1 MGSVKREPTM
11 NIANRPN
18 FPCASADPWSAE
30 LRSKGV
36 EPANIAKAPPR
47 VLATYSLLSLAKT
60 AIASFLSGVGG
71 FVVFSNL
78 MDACSSE
85 ARAAEM
91 IALLFDPGDV
101 DLGLAIGLALIA
113 AGPALFLGVVLLGLF
128 LTRQRKRC
136 IRAPRAAR

>member
-1 MGSVKREPTM
+1 MSFLHSELSKAAFVKT
-11 NIANRPN
+11 A
-18 FPCASADPWSAE
+18 
-30 LRSKGV
+30 
-36 EPANIAKAPPR
+36 
-47 VLATYSLLSLAKT
+47 LASLLAGAGCS
-60 AIASFLSGVGG
+60 IAAST
-71 FVVFSNL
+71 
-78 MDACSSE
+78 MIDACSSE

-113 AGPALFLGVVLLGLF
+113 AGPALFLGVVLFGLF